1 MSILTQKTISKKI
14 TFEGIGIHTGR
25 EVCLSILPAR
35 PNTGIVFK
43 RIDINQYYNG
53 LEKARNILI
62 QPQGGAERRPGL
74 QFISTIPSTAN
85 PQDGVKLVPFEFS
98 MEA

>member
-25 EVCLSILPAR
+25 KVCLSILPAN

-43 RIDINQYYNG
+43 RIDIKNNNQ
-53 LEKARNILI
+53 
-62 QPQGGAERRPGL
+62 
-74 QFISTIPSTAN
+74 
-85 PQDGVKLVPFEFS
+85 
-98 MEA
+98 